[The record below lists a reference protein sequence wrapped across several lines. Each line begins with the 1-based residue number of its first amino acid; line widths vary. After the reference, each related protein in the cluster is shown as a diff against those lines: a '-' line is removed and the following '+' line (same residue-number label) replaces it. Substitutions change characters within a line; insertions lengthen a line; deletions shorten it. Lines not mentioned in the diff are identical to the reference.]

1 MQSTQ
6 ILKVKI
12 DSGSAK
18 VREGVPNDEMCDLGD
33 QKVLDAVWT
42 GVLPLSEQ
50 FGEPVP
56 GPYNIVKE
64 VPEHVTAYKESMN
77 KMNWEY
83 AEAAARKDAPVK
95 RKEDGDE
102 E

>member
-1 MQSTQ
+1 
-6 ILKVKI
+6 
-12 DSGSAK
+12 
-18 VREGVPNDEMCDLGD
+18 
-33 QKVLDAVWT
+33 VLDTVWT

-56 GPYNIVKE
+56 GPYNVVKK
-64 VPEHVTAYKESMN
+64 VPEHVTEYKEMMN

-95 RKEDGDE
+95 RKDDGDE
-102 E
+102 A